1 MRKKTILKYFIT
13 LIYNNAPNIKNNIL
27 SINCSHGKGN
37 IKFIREELKLFANSI
52 IINKSQSNI
61 NSVIL
66 LNADSLTIDAQSSLR
81 RLKLNFITYVL
92 NKKYKKY
99 K

>member
-27 SINCSHGKGN
+27 SINCCNGKGN

-61 NSVIL
+61 KSVIL
-66 LNADSLTIDAQSSLR
+66 LNADSLTIDATVIIAP
-81 RLKLNFITYVL
+81 LKIKFYYICF
-92 NKKYKKY
+92 K
-99 K
+99 